1 MNPQIPDITLNDN
14 TSIPQLGFGVFEI
27 PPEDTE
33 RLVSVALEA
42 GYRHIDTAAIYRNEE
57 GVGRAIAASGI
68 PRDEIYV
75 TTKLW
80 NRRHD
85 DADAALAESLERL
98 GLDHVDLYLI
108 HWPCPR
114 KNRYVEAW
122 KQLIELR
129 EQGLTTSIGV
139 SNFLPEHLD
148 RLEMTSSVLP
158 VVNQIELHPAFQPW
172 KDIDA
177 ARVHGI
183 RVQAWSPL
191 GMGRTG
197 ILDAP
202 EVLEVAEAHGVT
214 PAQAVIRWHIQNGV
228 ILFPRSSQEERI
240 RQNID
245 VFGFELDDDEMSAIT
260 SLDEGE
266 AGRVGP
272 HPNEFEPL
280 PDGN

>member
-1 MNPQIPDITLNDN
+1 MTPQITSITLNDN

-42 GYRHIDTAAIYRNEE
+42 GYRHIDTAAIYRNEV

-68 PRDEIYV
+68 PRDELYV

-80 NRRHD
+80 NRRHGD
-85 DADAALAESLERL
+85 PEAALAESLKRL

-108 HWPCPR
+108 HWPCPQQ
-114 KNRYVEAW
+114 NRYVEAW

-129 EQGLTTSIGV
+129 GQGLTTSIGV

-148 RLEMTSSVLP
+148 RLEMTTSVLP

-183 RVQAWSPL
+183 KVQAWSPL
-191 GMGRTG
+191 GMGRNG
-197 ILDAP
+197 LLDAP
-202 EVLEVAEAHGVT
+202 EIREVADAHGVS
-214 PAQAVIRWHIQNGV
+214 PAQAIIRWHIQNGV
-228 ILFPRSSQEERI
+228 ILFPRSSREERI
-240 RQNID
+240 RENLD
-245 VFGFELDDDEMSAIT
+245 VFGFELSDDEMSAIT

-272 HPNEFEPL
+272 HPNEFEPS
-280 PDGN
+280 PAGN